1 MHGIAA
7 FGRAKRK
14 CAGTRRRRSRR
25 SIPVPCSSNL
35 ICRVSSSVE
44 RSLPKPQR
52 RVRFPYP
59 APKRDAIH
67 SDGISFWSTDSAM
80 NLWFDRPAIL
90 CEAQR
95 LRIAQ
100 TVFVCLTEQLPGRHS
115 ASFAGGVFPHIL
127 NCLLIHSVHTTQREE
142 PSIRMALLFGIL
154 TPASAQFEPDKHAP
168 NQSGWLGACIFSA
181 KNAYFFFALIAACAA
196 ARRAMGT
203 RNGLHET

>member
-1 MHGIAA
+1 MSHFIALAGNRKSCDKKRLQFSAADGMITKQTIQGSFIGRTPYPPSRGRRVRSQAFCHRKIAA

-14 CAGTRRRRSRR
+14 CAGRRRGRSRR
-25 SIPVPCSSNL
+25 SIPVPCSNNL

-67 SDGISFWSTDSAM
+67 SDGISFWSTDPAM

-100 TVFVCLTEQLPGRHS
+100 TVL
-115 ASFAGGVFPHIL
+115 
-127 NCLLIHSVHTTQREE
+127 SV
-142 PSIRMALLFGIL
+142 
-154 TPASAQFEPDKHAP
+154 
-168 NQSGWLGACIFSA
+168 
-181 KNAYFFFALIAACAA
+181 
-196 ARRAMGT
+196 
-203 RNGLHET
+203 

>member
-1 MHGIAA
+1 MVSKRVQHAKKRCHP
-7 FGRAKRK
+7 FGWHLFLEYGPRNEPVVRPS
-14 CAGTRRRRSRR
+14 GNSVRSTA
-25 SIPVPCSSNL
+25 S
-35 ICRVSSSVE
+35 
-44 RSLPKPQR
+44 
-52 RVRFPYP
+52 
-59 APKRDAIH
+59 AH
-67 SDGISFWSTDSAM
+67 SADG
-80 NLWFDRPAIL
+80 
-90 CEAQR
+90 
-95 LRIAQ
+95 
-100 TVFVCLTEQLPGRHS
+100 FVCLTEQLPGRHS

>member
-25 SIPVPCSSNL
+25 SLPVPCSNNL

-67 SDGISFWSTDSAM
+67 SDGISFWSTDPAM

-90 CEAQR
+90 CEAHR

-100 TVFVCLTEQLPGRHS
+100 TVLSDRQNNYRGGTEPALLAEYSRL
-115 ASFAGGVFPHIL
+115 FL
-127 NCLLIHSVHTTQREE
+127 KCLLIHSVHTTQREE

-154 TPASAQFEPDKHAP
+154 TPVSAQFEPDKHAP